1 MTCTR
6 RGSTFWLLHHGF
18 WVAFLEP
25 AHVSTDNG
33 SSATSKFACDS
44 DDAPALPLYSGLHDS
59 PPGDLVTMKDGTGMD
74 FLHWPVE
81 HRGYKIY
88 RQLKCVD
95 KKNPVSGCE
104 WREPVDAKGFSIE
117 CDHRPLTKRR
127 FTTLSEVMSEI
138 KFLEKFGNS
147 LKPGKIKP

>member
-25 AHVSTDNG
+25 AHVSVDNG
-33 SSATSKFACDS
+33 NSSASKFACDS
-44 DDAPALPLYSGLHDS
+44 DDAPVLPLYSGLHHS
-59 PPGDLVTMKDGTGMD
+59 PPGDVVTMKDGSGQD

-88 RQLKCVD
+88 RALKFVYEKD
-95 KKNPVSGCE
+95 PVSGHE
-104 WREPVDAKGFSIE
+104 WKKPVDAKGFRLE
-117 CDHRPLTKRR
+117 CDHRPLTETT
-127 FTTLSEVMSEI
+127 FHTLSETLSEI